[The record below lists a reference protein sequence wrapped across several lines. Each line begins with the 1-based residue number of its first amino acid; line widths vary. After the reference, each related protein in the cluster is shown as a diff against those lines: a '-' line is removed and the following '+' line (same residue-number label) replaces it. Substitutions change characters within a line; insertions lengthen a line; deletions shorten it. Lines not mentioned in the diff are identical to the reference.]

1 MSLKR
6 FLFPVVAFL
15 LVATQG
21 TAQPITAGEHTRV
34 QTVYGPIE
42 GYQDGTIFTF
52 KGIPY
57 AKAER
62 FMAPQKPDTFTELR
76 QCKLYGPQAPQDESL
91 RWNGRNSQ
99 TDYGF
104 GNQFVIEPMDE
115 AACLVLNVWTPSISD
130 QKKRP
135 VFVWIHGGG
144 YAGGSGHDLPCYEG
158 RALAEAGDIVV
169 VNLNHRLNILG
180 YIDLTGLGGKY
191 AQSVNLGQQ
200 DIVKALEWVRDN
212 IERFGGDPNEVT
224 IGGQSGGGGKVST
237 LLAMPSAKGLFK
249 RAIVQSGSTLRQ
261 ADPEGTRKYGIALA
275 EELGQPATEA
285 ADFSKYT
292 YEELNAAVG
301 RLAQKGTRGG
311 FSPVVDG
318 TILPQ
323 HPFDPASPVSKD
335 VPMLIGTDFN
345 EFTFDISRNMTW
357 AEAEASVKQ
366 RMGEERGARF
376 VEAFRKAYPKA
387 EPKEMTYVDTGF
399 RAGAVKQ
406 AAAKSAQGGAPAY
419 LYLFTWKPESNA
431 LGASHG
437 MELPFMLHNVSLQRE
452 MTGASPAA
460 YAFEKKISS
469 IWLAFIKTGNPNV
482 EGVPT
487 WQPYNEET
495 GVTMILDNECY
506 PVQHHDRELMQMSR
520 SIW

>member
-1 MSLKR
+1 MNLRAFFSL
-6 FLFPVVAFL
+6 L
-15 LVATQG
+15 LCVGMTTAAQ
-21 TAQPITAGEHTRV
+21 AQPITAGEHTRV
-34 QTVYGPIE
+34 TTVYGPIE
-42 GYQDGTIFTF
+42 GYKDGNIFTF

-62 FMAPQKPDTFTELR
+62 FMPPQAPDHFDRLR
-76 QCKLYGPQAPQDESL
+76 QCKLYGPQAPQGESL
-91 RWNGRNSQ
+91 RWNPNNG
-99 TDYGF
+99 TDYAF

-115 AACLVLNVWTPSISD
+115 QGCLVLNVWTPGLGSA
-130 QKKRP
+130 KKRP

-180 YIDLTGLGGKY
+180 YADLTGLGGKY
-191 AQSVNLGQQ
+191 SQSVNLGMQ

-212 IERFGGDPNEVT
+212 IDRFGGDPQQVT

-261 ADPEGTRKYGIALA
+261 ADPAQTRKFGLALA
-275 EELGQPATEA
+275 EELGQPADAT
-285 ADFSKYT
+285 ADFSKYS
-292 YEELNAAVG
+292 YEELNAAVR
-301 RLAQKGTRGG
+301 RLGQRGVRGG

-323 HPFDPASPVSKD
+323 HPFDPASECCRD
-335 VPMLIGTDFN
+335 VPMLIGTNFN
-345 EFTFDISRNMTW
+345 EFTFDISRGLTW
-357 AEAEASVKQ
+357 AEAEAQVKQ
-366 RMGEERGARF
+366 RQGEEQGQKF
-376 VEAFRKAYPKA
+376 IDAFKKAYPQA

-399 RAGAVKQ
+399 RAGAVRQ
-406 AAAKSAQGGAPAY
+406 AAAKARQGGAPAY
-419 LYLFTWKPESNA
+419 LYLFTWRPESNA

-452 MTGASPAA
+452 MTGASDKA
-460 YAFEKKISS
+460 YKFEKLISG
-469 IWLAFIKTGNPNV
+469 IWLSFIKTGNPNV
-482 EGVPT
+482 KGLPRWE
-487 WQPYNEET
+487 PYTEAT
-495 GVTMILDNECY
+495 GVTMILDNKCE
-506 PVQHHDRELMQMSR
+506 PRQHHDRDLMQLSR